1 MKLIPQAKPVKIRIK
16 SGGEEHSSLDSL
28 KRNFNISD
36 IQPLLDGRLVRWLKQ
51 QGDNELAETVNNFN
65 PSSLHTPNGVMEFMQ
80 VFFAEYLQLYSID
93 NVFKLIV
100 SWLNS
105 SSFRN
110 NGKHLLCYITKS
122 SNNPESINVIKQLYK
137 HKKELE
143 YPELDWY
150 AIFSALH
157 KNCTKEDPEV
167 TYILGTIL
175 YQDDAHIE
183 NYSYR
188 ERKKLGSEL
197 FDKAAR
203 LGNKEA
209 YQIIM
214 KINES
219 IKKETVNKFDVIEAE
234 KDKKTNIR
242 FNNVDIEKLKLWS
255 DKAWDYNFRKND
267 IIQPT
272 NKDNMDNREMRIVK
286 FITRIYRIGWI
297 SEHLGFQKALDK
309 ALEMFK
315 NEKYDIL
322 NNEKQFVIGLI
333 YTHISNRTR
342 AKAIFSEIKDYK
354 LASYMLSDTQ
364 IISGVEFKR
373 MSFQYQLNFIK
384 DHLFDYE

>member
-197 FDKAAR
+197 IDKAAR

-214 KINES
+214 EINES
-219 IKKETVNKFDVIEAE
+219 IKKETINKFDVIEAE

-242 FNNVDIEKLKLWS
+242 FNNVNIKKLKSWI
-255 DKAWDYNFRKND
+255 DKAWDNNFRSYN

>member
-1 MKLIPQAKPVKIRIK
+1 MKLIPKAKPVKIRIK

-110 NGKHLLCYITKS
+110 NGKHLLCYITKR

-242 FNNVDIEKLKLWS
+242 FNNR
-255 DKAWDYNFRKND
+255 N
-267 IIQPT
+267 
-272 NKDNMDNREMRIVK
+272 
-286 FITRIYRIGWI
+286 
-297 SEHLGFQKALDK
+297 
-309 ALEMFK
+309 
-315 NEKYDIL
+315 
-322 NNEKQFVIGLI
+322 
-333 YTHISNRTR
+333 
-342 AKAIFSEIKDYK
+342 
-354 LASYMLSDTQ
+354 
-364 IISGVEFKR
+364 
-373 MSFQYQLNFIK
+373 
-384 DHLFDYE
+384 

>member
-157 KNCTKEDPEV
+157 KNCNKEDPEV

>member
-242 FNNVDIEKLKLWS
+242 FNNVDILKLKLWS

>member
-1 MKLIPQAKPVKIRIK
+1 MKLIPKAKPVKIRIK

-51 QGDNELAETVNNFN
+51 QGDNELAEIVNNFK

-80 VFFAEYLQLYSID
+80 VFFAEYLQLYNID

-100 SWLNS
+100 SWLNA

-122 SNNPESINVIKQLYK
+122 SNNPESINIIKQLYK
-137 HKKELE
+137 HKKELKC
-143 YPELDWY
+143 PELDWY

-157 KNCTKEDPEV
+157 KNYTKEDPEV

-183 NYSYR
+183 YYSYR

-197 FDKAAR
+197 IDKAAR

-214 KINES
+214 EINES
-219 IKKETVNKFDVIEAE
+219 IKKETINKFDVIEAE

-242 FNNVDIEKLKLWS
+242 FNNVDIKKLKSWI
-255 DKAWDYNFRKND
+255 DKAWDNNFRSYN

-272 NKDNMDNREMRIVK
+272 NKDNMDNREMRIIK

-297 SEHLGFQKALDK
+297 SEHLGFQKALDE

-315 NEKYDIL
+315 NDKYDIL

-333 YTHISNRTR
+333 YTHISDRTR
-342 AKAIFSEIKDYK
+342 AEAIFTEIKDYR
-354 LASYMLSDTQ
+354 LANYMLYKVQTID
-364 IISGVEFKR
+364 GVDFR
-373 MSFQYQLNFIK
+373 RIPFQHQLTFIK

>member
-143 YPELDWY
+143 YPELNWY

>member
-219 IKKETVNKFDVIEAE
+219 IKKEIVNKFDVIEAE

-242 FNNVDIEKLKLWS
+242 FNNVDIYKLKLWS